1 LYSFSTLQE
10 DYISA
15 APLIEEKKEMTLS
28 EPVILLLIG
37 SGMLGMGI
45 FARRS
50 LRKKTQNL

>member
-15 APLIEEKKEMTLS
+15 APLIGGKKEITLS
-28 EPVILLLIG
+28 EPAIMLLIG